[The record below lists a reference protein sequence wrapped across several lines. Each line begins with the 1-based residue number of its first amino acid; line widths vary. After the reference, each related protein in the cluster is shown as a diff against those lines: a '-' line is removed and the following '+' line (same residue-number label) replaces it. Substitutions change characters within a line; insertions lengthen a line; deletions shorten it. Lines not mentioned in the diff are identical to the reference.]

1 MAQPGQGR
9 RGESAEGQSLIM
21 RKDMRY
27 RTYPFIIG
35 FLIAPTGLYALLML
49 WPYLQT
55 FGYSL
60 TDWNG
65 ESAVM
70 HFIGLK
76 NYSKLFSDPVFQ
88 QALVHNLLL
97 LLLLPVITIVLALFF
112 AFMLNVGGRGGT
124 GSVQGVRGS
133 AAYRV
138 IFFFPQ
144 LLSIAILTVMFEAV
158 FRSDSSGLLGG
169 TLVKLGLENPQHP
182 IEWLND
188 PRTVL
193 WCVLAVTVWWWVGF
207 YLVYFSAAM
216 QAIPK
221 DIYEAALLDGAGRVH
236 TFFRITLPLLW
247 DSLQTAWVYLAIVAM
262 DFFAQI
268 STLTPGVAY
277 GGGPAYHSEV
287 LSTYL
292 MRNFLYYGKSGYAC
306 AMGVVILF
314 LTLIVSLVTLRSTR
328 RGRIEF

>member
-1 MAQPGQGR
+1 
-9 RGESAEGQSLIM
+9 M
-21 RKDMRY
+21 RNNKY
-27 RTYPFIIG
+27 SFIVG
-35 FLIAPTGLYALLML
+35 FLIVPVGLYALLML

-55 FGYSL
+55 FGYAL

-65 ESAVM
+65 ESTTM
-70 HFIGLK
+70 HVIGLK
-76 NYSKLFSDPVFQ
+76 NYSALFSDSIFQ
-88 QALVHNLLL
+88 RALAHNLLL

-112 AFMLNVGGRGGT
+112 AFMINVGGRGGT
-124 GSVQGVRGS
+124 GGVRGVHGS

-158 FRSDSSGLLGG
+158 FRSDAGGLLNGIM
-169 TLVKLGLENPQHP
+169 VKLRLENPQHP
-182 IEWLND
+182 IEWLGD
-188 PRTVL
+188 PSTVL
-193 WCVLAVTVWWWVGF
+193 WCMLAVTVWWWVGF

-221 DIYEAALLDGAGRVH
+221 DIYEAALLDGAGRIH
-236 TFFRITLPLLW
+236 TFLRITLPLLW

-262 DFFAQI
+262 DFFAQV

-277 GGGPAYHSEV
+277 GGGPNYHSEV

-314 LTLIVSLVTLRSTR
+314 LTLIVSLVALRSTR
-328 RGRIEF
+328 RARIEF